1 MAKPFYSL
9 EEVVAKLGK
18 SEDDVKQL
26 VRDGTLREFRDAG
39 KIFFKSEDVDRI
51 AGGGDEVT
59 LEPVDEPLPSLG
71 DMKGG
76 TSVLGLEPMEE
87 TPAPTAKPPAAEDD
101 TVISSSGIGVFDD
114 DELEIDADPMA
125 KTQITEATSDRV
137 SLEGSAGGSGL
148 LDLTRESDD
157 TSLGELLDEIYPG
170 EEDAAPAQP
179 SRSGR
184 RGRGSRRSRGNRSP
198 GGASRRGS
206 AVPASSGGE
215 VLMPAYAAVAADPSE
230 GLFSGLLFGATLLL
244 ALGASVAAAV
254 SQNFMPDY
262 ANWLTQNFWI
272 FLGIGVGVP
281 VVCLLVGWVVG
292 KAGQR

>member
-87 TPAPTAKPPAAEDD
+87 TPAPTTKPPAAEDD

-179 SRSGR
+179 SA
-184 RGRGSRRSRGNRSP
+184 P
-198 GGASRRGS
+198 VAEAEEVEEVEEIEAPAAPRRGS
-206 AVPASSGGE
+206 AAPASSGGE

>member
-179 SRSGR
+179 SA
-184 RGRGSRRSRGNRSP
+184 P
-198 GGASRRGS
+198 VAEAEEVEEVEEIEAPAAPRRGS